1 MYNSKIAK
9 LRVGI
14 GGHPG
19 LPTSID
25 AQRFF
30 EHLRVNQL
38 VSPVYS
44 IYNRHYVPQFDLV
57 DSSRVFTH
65 TSKCARCV

>member
-1 MYNSKIAK
+1 MKNQKIAK

-25 AQRFF
+25 AKRYF

-44 IYNRHYVPQFDLV
+44 VYNRFYVPQFELV
-57 DSSRVFTH
+57 DKNKVL
-65 TSKCARCV
+65 